1 MKITFLGT
9 GAADWPTEK
18 PKETAE
24 FRRLSSALID
34 GVLLIDPG
42 PQVLEALN
50 ELGIDPGQIQYI
62 INTHRHSDHFC
73 IETLEALKSFGA
85 VFVECFADDKKRIG
99 NYNILALKGNHAT
112 CEDTVHFIISAQGK
126 NLFYGLDGAWLLYD
140 EVKAIQENKPDWAV
154 FDATIGYIDGDYRI
168 FEHNNLNMVLEM
180 KKTLDPYIGRFCISH
195 MARTLHPG
203 HKVLSE
209 NMHKHDIITAYD
221 GLTLE
226 I

>member
-73 IETLEALKSFGA
+73 IETLEALESFGA

-126 NLFYGLDGAWLLYD
+126 NRFSGSDVSLALPIPFLLEKSYF
-140 EVKAIQENKPDWAV
+140 IPKPTPAYHV
-154 FDATIGYIDGDYRI
+154 IVVIYYCFSIYPVIEI
-168 FEHNNLNMVLEM
+168 
-180 KKTLDPYIGRFCISH
+180 IS
-195 MARTLHPG
+195 
-203 HKVLSE
+203 
-209 NMHKHDIITAYD
+209 
-221 GLTLE
+221 
-226 I
+226 